1 VASFDSSGKPIPKM
15 FVKGAVINPST
26 QEEKIAD
33 EKGAIYKPALK
44 LMNKPIASSAP
55 TTPQDQTKTK
65 PPTFSASSS
74 KKDINDEAAVAALA
88 IAEQDRINKKKA
100 AEEKK
105 KSNLELFKEEL
116 KRYLITTIFYKKFRQ
131 VKLIDKLYIKECN
144 WKEKKDIK
152 RKVKMGQM
160 ILKIL
165 QIKQMMIQDQM
176 IKVLY

>member
-1 VASFDSSGKPIPKM
+1 M

-26 QEEKIAD
+26 QEEKATD

-44 LMNKPIASSAP
+44 LMNKPVVSSSAP

-65 PPTFSASSS
+65 LPLLAAASSASSS

-116 KRYLITTIFYKKFRQ
+116 KRFL
-131 VKLIDKLYIKECN
+131 LY
-144 WKEKKDIK
+144 
-152 RKVKMGQM
+152 
-160 ILKIL
+160 
-165 QIKQMMIQDQM
+165 
-176 IKVLY
+176 